1 MRYTL
6 PDHESFV
13 SQVPTRKKGVAFVGL
28 SGGVDS
34 SVAAALLKRD
44 GYTVV
49 GVFMKTWSPDFLPC
63 TWKEERIDAMR
74 VAAHLDIPFL
84 TFDLEEVYRQGV
96 AESMINSYKA
106 GQTPNPDVL
115 CNREVKFGAFFKRAR
130 ALGADYV
137 ATGHY
142 ARVQA
147 KGTATELLA
156 GVDPAK
162 DQSYFLWTLGQE
174 ELSRTL
180 FPVGGFTKDAIR
192 AIARHEGLPTAEKK
206 DSQGVC
212 FLGQL
217 DMKDFLSHYIKTESG
232 PVIDT
237 TGAVIGTHRGA
248 LLYTLGE
255 RHGFTITQKTAQ
267 EAPYYIVGKDVG
279 TNTVMVSHEQPIGG
293 TAGSNKVLLAEIN
306 WISDLPQEGRE
317 YHAQVRY
324 HGEQIPCRIDVTG
337 KESARVVFSQSHL
350 VAPGQS
356 VVLYDDMRCMGGG
369 VVK

>member
-1 MRYTL
+1 MEGLMIRCMRYTL

-237 TGAVIGTHRGA
+237 TGAVIGTHRGE

-293 TAGSNKVLLAEIN
+293 TAGS
-306 WISDLPQEGRE
+306 
-317 YHAQVRY
+317 
-324 HGEQIPCRIDVTG
+324 
-337 KESARVVFSQSHL
+337 
-350 VAPGQS
+350 
-356 VVLYDDMRCMGGG
+356 
-369 VVK
+369 